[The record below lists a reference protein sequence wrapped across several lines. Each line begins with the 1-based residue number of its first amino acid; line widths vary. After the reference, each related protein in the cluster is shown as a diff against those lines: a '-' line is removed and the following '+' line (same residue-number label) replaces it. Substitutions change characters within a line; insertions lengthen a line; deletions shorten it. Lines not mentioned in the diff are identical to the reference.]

1 MAMFLYKARDRAGTL
16 ISGEIE
22 ASSAQELK
30 ESLFHEGMIPLQ
42 VKELVKSSWSPQNLL
57 DALNKVK
64 PEQLMVFTRQFYTLF
79 KAGVSMDTILATMA
93 QQMQGTKLAQALIRI
108 RADLSSGSSLSQA
121 FSRHPRIF
129 NDLYISMLAAGE
141 EAGIL
146 EQVLANL
153 SDLLRKEFEIEKNIK
168 GAMLYPKIVIG
179 VLFSAVAFLMTF
191 VVPKFVDFYARY
203 DAELPL
209 PTRILIGLSVFFTKY
224 WYVALVTFIVVVI
237 LWQRFS
243 STNTGRMKIDR
254 VRFQLPIFGD
264 LNVKVAN
271 ARFGHIM
278 SALYRSGLAMP
289 RCLDVVARVIGN
301 VAFAFEVQ
309 KIRDDIQKGSSLSE
323 AMSRRM
329 YFPPVMVETTA
340 VGERAGALD
349 EMLSTIAGHYDMEV
363 DHTVKNLTTL
373 LEPIMLCLIFG
384 MVTIL
389 ALAIFLPIWSLSEV
403 INH

>member
-1 MAMFLYKARDRAGTL
+1 MFMYRARDRSGTL
-16 ISGEIE
+16 IAGEIE
-22 ASSAQELK
+22 ANSAQELK
-30 ESLFHEGMIPLQ
+30 ESLFREGMIPLQ
-42 VKELVKSSWSPQNLL
+42 VKEQSKNNFTLQGLL
-57 DALNKVK
+57 DNLNQVK

-93 QQMQGTKLAQALIRI
+93 QQMQGTKLAQALIRV

-121 FSRHPRIF
+121 FSRHPRVF

-146 EQVLANL
+146 EQVLSNL
-153 SDLLRKEFEIEKNIK
+153 SELLRKEFEILKNIK

-179 VLFSAVAFLMTF
+179 VLFTAIGFLMTF
-191 VVPKFVDFYARY
+191 VVPKFVDFYGRY

-209 PTRILIGLSVFFTKY
+209 PTRLLIGCSVFLTQY
-224 WYVALVTFIVVVI
+224 WYVALTSFIVCMV
-237 LWQRFS
+237 LWQRYA
-243 STNTGRMKIDR
+243 STNVGRMKIDR
-254 VRFQLPIFGD
+254 VRFQIPIFGD
-264 LNVKVAN
+264 LNMKVAN

-278 SALYRSGLAMP
+278 AALYRSGLAMP
-289 RCLDVVARVIGN
+289 RCLEVVARVIGN
-301 VAFAFEVQ
+301 VAFAQEVQ
-309 KIRDDIQKGSSLSE
+309 RIRDDIQKGSSLSE

-329 YFPPVMVETTA
+329 YFPAVMVETTA

-349 EMLSTIAGHYDMEV
+349 DMLSTIAGHYDLEV

-384 MVTIL
+384 VVTVL
-389 ALAIFLPIWSLSEV
+389 ALAIFLQIWSLSEV
-403 INH
+403 VNH

>member
-1 MAMFLYKARDRAGTL
+1 
-16 ISGEIE
+16 
-22 ASSAQELK
+22 
-30 ESLFHEGMIPLQ
+30 
-42 VKELVKSSWSPQNLL
+42 
-57 DALNKVK
+57 
-64 PEQLMVFTRQFYTLF
+64 
-79 KAGVSMDTILATMA
+79 MDTILATMA

-108 RADLSSGSSLSQA
+108 RADLSSGSSLAQA
-121 FSRHPRIF
+121 FGRHPRVF
-129 NDLYISMLAAGE
+129 NDLYISMLSAGE

-153 SDLLRKEFEIEKNIK
+153 SELLRKEFEIEKNIK

-179 VLFSAVAFLMTF
+179 VLFAAVAFLMTF

-209 PTRILIGLSVFFTKY
+209 PTRILIGLSVFFTHY
-224 WYVALVTFIVVVI
+224 WYVALVSFIVVAI

-264 LNVKVAN
+264 LSLKVAN
-271 ARFGHIM
+271 ARFGHIL

-289 RCLDVVARVIGN
+289 RALDVVARVIGN
-301 VAFAFEVQ
+301 VAFAQEVQ

-323 AMSRRM
+323 SMSRRM
-329 YFPPVMVETTA
+329 YFPAVMVETTA

-349 EMLSTIAGHYDMEV
+349 EMLSTIAGHYDLEV

-384 MVTIL
+384 MVTLL